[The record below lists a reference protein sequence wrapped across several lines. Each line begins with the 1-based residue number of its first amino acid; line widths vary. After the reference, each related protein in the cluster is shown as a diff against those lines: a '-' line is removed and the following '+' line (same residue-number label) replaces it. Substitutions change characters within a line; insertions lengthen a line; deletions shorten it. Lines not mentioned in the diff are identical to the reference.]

1 MRHWCCALE
10 RNPEPGLKPV
20 KYRDRVTVEREKYF
34 ILLFMPCDVAGY
46 ITQIF
51 STSKWVLWFLC
62 RAVGLVWPLSRGQ
75 YRYKGPNGISPNRLV
90 NSADQV
96 KRPDRFDLEFF

>member
-51 STSKWVLWFLC
+51 STSKWVLWFSVPGSWASL
-62 RAVGLVWPLSRGQ
+62 ATVPGTIPL
-75 YRYKGPNGISPNRLV
+75 
-90 NSADQV
+90 
-96 KRPDRFDLEFF
+96 